1 MSVSEINNI
10 LNVNDFYERYYNE
23 WKSGIVTEKSVD
35 DLFSVLSGL
44 GVEYSISTRIKFNVE
59 CIISYMLRYRY
70 SKTQSINWI
79 EPIRNNNWEIKS
91 WIDTDPKVIG
101 YGCSADSIIIDI
113 TSALSRI
120 FRPKKIKDVIS
131 VEEEQE
137 IVKEF
142 SLENLG
148 NVDFVEDYLE
158 KYARSDKV
166 KRYLQKKGIYFCNE
180 CRFVI

>member
-23 WKSGIVTEKSVD
+23 WKAGIITEKSVD
-35 DLFSVLSGL
+35 DLFDLLSGL
-44 GVEYSISTRIKFNVE
+44 GVEFSISKKFSFNVE
-59 CIISYMLRYRY
+59 CIVSYMIRYKY
-70 SKTQSINWI
+70 SKTQSVDWI

-91 WIDTDPKVIG
+91 WIDVDPKVIE
-101 YGCSADSIIIDI
+101 YGCESDEIKGYIHRV
-113 TSALSRI
+113 LSVLYRDKL
-120 FRPKKIKDVIS
+120 RDNVS

>member
-1 MSVSEINNI
+1 MI
-10 LNVNDFYERYYNE
+10 RY
-23 WKSGIVTEKSVD
+23 K
-35 DLFSVLSGL
+35 
-44 GVEYSISTRIKFNVE
+44 
-59 CIISYMLRYRY
+59 Y
-70 SKTQSINWI
+70 SKTQSVDWI

-91 WIDTDPKVIG
+91 WIDIDPKVIE
-101 YGCSADSIIIDI
+101 YGCESDEIKGYIHRV
-113 TSALSRI
+113 LSVLYRDKL
-120 FRPKKIKDVIS
+120 RDNVS

>member
-1 MSVSEINNI
+1 MSLKTINNI
-10 LNVNDFYERYYNE
+10 LNVDDFYERYYNE
-23 WKSGIVTEKSVD
+23 WKAGIISENSVD
-35 DLFSVLSGL
+35 DLFDLLSGL
-44 GVEYSISTRIKFNVE
+44 GVESSISTKIMFNVE

-91 WIDTDPKVIG
+91 WIDTDPKVID
-101 YGCSADSIIIDI
+101 YGCSIDSIRLDV
-113 TSALSRI
+113 SRALAII
-120 FRPKKIKDVIS
+120 FRAKKVRDVIS
-131 VEEEQE
+131 AEEEQE